1 MVEKTKEYKDVEGFI
16 KMYVKHGLE
25 GLAAFH
31 GILEYALCVDD
42 INYDQFKQLLDDF
55 VGRMFVPEDYE
66 D

>member
-25 GLAAFH
+25 GLAAFY

-42 INYDQFKQLLDDF
+42 IDYEQFKQLLDNF
-55 VGRMFVPEDYE
+55 VGRMLVPEDYE